1 MSRFASLALDT
12 DTPRRMTIIHP
23 KTREPM
29 VDRDG
34 VEAFLDLLAL
44 TSAPAQ
50 KARNRIQQRRIEARQ
65 RRVTVEDTEAESM
78 EVLAACTVAW
88 HLVGLDGAHIN
99 VPCDRDAA
107 LELYTTP
114 GLRFIVDQAITF
126 ADSAGNYLP
135 GSSTT

>member
-12 DTPRRMTIIHP
+12 DTPRRMTIRHP
-23 KTREPM
+23 ATGEPL
-29 VDRDG
+29 VDGDG
-34 VEAFLDLLAL
+34 VEAFIDLLAL

-50 KARNRIQQRRIEARQ
+50 KARNRIQQRRIESRQ
-65 RRVTVEDTEAESM
+65 RRVTVDEAEAEAM
-78 EVLAACTVAW
+78 QVLAACTVAW
-88 HLVGLDGAHIN
+88 HLVGLDGAPIP
-99 VPCDRDAA
+99 VTCDRDAA

-114 GLRFIVDQAITF
+114 GLRFIAEQATAF